1 MQTGGARCQ
10 LTNCRCKQL
19 LRLCNPDWRKGLGPV
34 TSRRPYSRECPPD
47 ATPAKGPFDAW
58 HGIFRR
64 VRTLSTRLPRP
75 NTMVMPTTTPRYA
88 VEEVLAFPADGN
100 RYELVHGELLGTPAP
115 GAIHQ
120 ILVGELFRRLSEY
133 LDSYT
138 SVARVLLS
146 PADITWGLDV
156 RRGAD
161 DPAGRAVCEVT
172 RARWRDG
179 KPLTRTSAAR
189 PYTSAATRV
198 ACW

>member
-1 MQTGGARCQ
+1 
-10 LTNCRCKQL
+10 
-19 LRLCNPDWRKGLGPV
+19 
-34 TSRRPYSRECPPD
+34 
-47 ATPAKGPFDAW
+47 
-58 HGIFRR
+58 
-64 VRTLSTRLPRP
+64 
-75 NTMVMPTTTPRYA
+75 MVMPTTTRRYA

-100 RYELVHGELLGTPAP
+100 RYELVHGELLVTPAP

>member
-1 MQTGGARCQ
+1 
-10 LTNCRCKQL
+10 
-19 LRLCNPDWRKGLGPV
+19 
-34 TSRRPYSRECPPD
+34 
-47 ATPAKGPFDAW
+47 
-58 HGIFRR
+58 
-64 VRTLSTRLPRP
+64 
-75 NTMVMPTTTPRYA
+75 MVMPTTARRYT
-88 VEEVLAFPADGN
+88 VEEVLAFPSDGN
-100 RYELVHGELLGTPAP
+100 RYELVHGELLVTPAP

-172 RARWRDG
+172 GRGGGTVNLSLVLRRQG
-179 KPLTRTSAAR
+179 LIP
-189 PYTSAATRV
+189 PQ
-198 ACW
+198 